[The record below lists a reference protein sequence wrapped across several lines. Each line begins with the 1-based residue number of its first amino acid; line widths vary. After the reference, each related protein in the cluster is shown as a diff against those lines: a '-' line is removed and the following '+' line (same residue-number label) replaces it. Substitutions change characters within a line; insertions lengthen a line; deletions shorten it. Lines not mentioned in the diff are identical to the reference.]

1 MGVEQNRGEGTQRFL
16 KGGQAGSRGGWLKKW
31 GGTGTPLQTMV
42 GNDKKKTGTLKEQCS
57 V

>member
-1 MGVEQNRGEGTQRFL
+1 MEQNRREGTQRFL